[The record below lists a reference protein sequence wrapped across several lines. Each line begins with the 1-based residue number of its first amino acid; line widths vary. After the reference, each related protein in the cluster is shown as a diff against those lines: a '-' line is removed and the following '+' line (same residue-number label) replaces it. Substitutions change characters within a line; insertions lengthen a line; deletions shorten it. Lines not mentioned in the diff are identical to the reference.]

1 MRLILSAIV
10 ILTGIT
16 TAHAVNAD
24 MISAT
29 SSSLVAAP
37 VSGNCTKTSSAA
49 SASEY
54 QVASVEFNKDEYK
67 AAEAFISNVSEQTI
81 SNIFSKPIPY
91 NEKEEKFSSIFTE
104 SIDLPTLSKFVLGR
118 YWKASSEM
126 EKRDFIKIF
135 SELNIKT
142 WARRFN
148 DYAGLDVKTVGVTPS
163 KTKGQFFVES
173 KIERNSGEAPIIVRW
188 RVMKKAEGY
197 KIIDI
202 IVEGSSMARTYRN
215 EYRSVIKNSGNGVQ
229 GLIDTLKIKV
239 KDIDNE
245 TKTTAS
251 DDKSVRNDIKNMS
264 HT

>member
-1 MRLILSAIV
+1 MKKILSTIV

-16 TAHAVNAD
+16 SASAVNAD

-37 VSGNCTKTSSAA
+37 ISGNCTKTSSAESVA
-49 SASEY
+49 EY
-54 QVASVEFNKDEYK
+54 QVASAEFNKDEYK
-67 AAEAFISNVSEQTI
+67 AAQDFISNVSKETI
-81 SNIFSKPIPY
+81 SGIFSKPIPY
-91 NEKEEKFSSIFTE
+91 NEKEEKFSDIFTE

-126 EKRDFIKIF
+126 EKREFIKIF

-173 KIERNSGEAPIIVRW
+173 KIEKGSGEEPITVSW
-188 RVMKKAEGY
+188 RVMKKTDGY

-215 EYRSVIKNSGNGVQ
+215 EYRSVIKNSGKGVQ

-239 KDIDNE
+239 KNIDNE
-245 TKTTAS
+245 EKSTAS
-251 DDKSVRNDIKNMS
+251 DDKSVKNEIKNIS
-264 HT
+264 HS

>member
-1 MRLILSAIV
+1 MRLILSTIV

-16 TAHAVNAD
+16 TANAVNAD

-29 SSSLVAAP
+29 SSLVAAP
-37 VSGNCTKTSSAA
+37 ISGNYTKTSSVA

-54 QVASVEFNKDEYK
+54 QIASVEFNEDEYK
-67 AAEAFISNVSEQTI
+67 AAETFISNVSKHTI
-81 SNIFSKPIPY
+81 SDIFSKPIPY
-91 NEKEEKFSSIFTE
+91 NEKEEKFSGIFTE

-118 YWKASSEM
+118 YWSASSET
-126 EKRDFIKIF
+126 ERRDFIKVF

-148 DYAGLDVKTVGVTPS
+148 DYAGLDVQTVGVTPS

-173 KIERNSGEAPIIVRW
+173 KIEKNNGEAPIIVRW
-188 RVMKKAEGY
+188 RVMKKAESY

-229 GLIDTLKIKV
+229 GLIDTLKTKV

-245 TKTTAS
+245 AKTTAS

-264 HT
+264 HS